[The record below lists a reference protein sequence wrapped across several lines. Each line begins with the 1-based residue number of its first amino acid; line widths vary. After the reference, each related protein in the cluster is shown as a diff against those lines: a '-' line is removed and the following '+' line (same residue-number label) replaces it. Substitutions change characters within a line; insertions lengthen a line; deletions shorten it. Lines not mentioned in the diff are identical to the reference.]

1 MIQNDVYIEK
11 WAAIPQ
17 GGAFNFPMHVGAIQI
32 FEENAKWPDYI
43 EGVSAGS
50 LAGVFWA
57 MKKTKEL
64 YSLLDQLILQ
74 GHSMIWTSDYIEEKS
89 GKITIKTEALLEK
102 VGLEPKLGTAWKLAT
117 QKKKVIDKATK
128 EIKAI
133 PALADNTPLFR
144 LLEQHV
150 TREAIQIPFRCRF
163 VCYDTGN
170 AVSVGPEDFDNDN
183 DFRKAIWASATMP
196 IFWKLIDEIRTK
208 DGKVYRNCGDGGV
221 RDNSPIM
228 SAAEYVDQDQTPNSR
243 WGIVALNCNNDYLAE
258 IYGVLNMFEAAGRT
272 FSIFMNEMGSGDFK
286 PFELANK
293 FAQAAGGAITVGKKT
308 YRYYNFAKIEPYENE
323 LGNSLSTDPTA
334 LRNRLRLGRKHT
346 EAYFAAQQ
354 A

>member
-11 WAAIPQ
+11 VAVSLQ
-17 GGAFNFPMHVGAIQI
+17 GGAFNFPMHVGDIQV
-32 FEENAKWPDYI
+32 FEGRNIWPDYI

-64 YSLLDQLILQ
+64 YALTEQLIMQ
-74 GHSMIWTSDYIEEKS
+74 GHKMIWVSDFIDEKN
-89 GKITIKTEALLEK
+89 GKITVKTEALLDY
-102 VGLEPKLGTAWKLAT
+102 VGIQANLGTAWKLAT
-117 QKKKVIDKATK
+117 QKKKVLGKATQQLLSL
-128 EIKAI
+128 
-133 PALADNTPLFR
+133 PALADNTPLFK

-163 VCYDTGN
+163 VCYDSGE

-228 SAAEYVDQDQTPNSR
+228 SVAEYVDRDQTPNHR

-258 IYGVLNMFEAAGRT
+258 IYGVLNLFGAAGRT

-346 EAYFAAQQ
+346 EAYFRAQE